1 MPELPEVETIRRS
14 LQPLLVGREVKTILV
29 RERRLRRP
37 VNVRHLRKWI
47 QGYRITALSR
57 RGKYLLWEMDNG
69 SRLLI
74 HLGMSGRLGYFAGQ
88 EELEP
93 HTHLCLC
100 LDNGA
105 EVRYRDPRRYGCV
118 QPVAPNEG
126 CGVLDGLGPEP
137 LSVDFTA
144 DYLHDALCGSKR
156 SVKTALM
163 DSRIV
168 VGVGNIYANEA
179 LFHCGI
185 APQRPAGALSR
196 EEWKR
201 VTESVIRVLQQAI
214 RKGGTTLNDFRNG
227 LGEPGFFQADLA
239 VYDQEEQPCRRC
251 GRPICRV
258 VLQGRSTF
266 YCPVCQ
272 K

>member
-14 LQPLLVGREVKTILV
+14 LQPLLVGRAVKTILV
-29 RERRLRRP
+29 RETRLRRP
-37 VNVRHLRKWI
+37 VNVRQLRKWI
-47 QGYRITALSR
+47 QGHTITALNR
-57 RGKYLLWEMDNG
+57 RGKYLLWQMDNG

-74 HLGMSGRLGYFAGQ
+74 HLGMSGRLGYCAGP

-93 HTHLCLC
+93 HTHLCLG

-105 EVRYRDPRRYGCV
+105 QVRYRDPRRFGCV
-118 QPVAPNEG
+118 QAVAPNER
-126 CGVLDGLGPEP
+126 CGLLQGLGPEP
-137 LSVDFTA
+137 LSADFTA
-144 DYLHDALCGSKR
+144 DYLYDALHGSR
-156 SVKTALM
+156 RPVKAALM
-163 DSRIV
+163 DSRMV

-185 APQRPAGALSR
+185 APQRPAGTLSH
-196 EEWKR
+196 EQWER
-201 VTESVIRVLQQAI
+201 VIESVIRVLQRAI

-227 LGEPGFFQADLA
+227 LGEPGFFQTDLS
-239 VYDQEEQPCRRC
+239 VYDQEDQPCQRC

-258 VLQGRSTF
+258 VLQGRSTY
-266 YCPVCQ
+266 YCPACQ

>member
-14 LQPLLVGREVKTILV
+14 LQPLLVGRVVKTILV
-29 RERRLRRP
+29 RETRLRRP
-37 VNVRHLRKWI
+37 VNMRRLRKWI
-47 QGYRITALSR
+47 QGHAITALSR
-57 RGKYLLWEMDNG
+57 RGKYLFWEMDNG

-93 HTHLCLC
+93 HTHICLY

-105 EVRYRDPRRYGCV
+105 QIRYRDPRRFGCV
-118 QPVAPNEG
+118 QAVAPDER
-126 CGVLDGLGPEP
+126 CGLLEGLGPEP

-144 DYLHDALCGSKR
+144 DHLFEGLHGSKR
-156 SVKTALM
+156 SVKSALM
-163 DSRIV
+163 DNRIV

-185 APQRPAGALSR
+185 APQRPAGTLSR

-201 VTESVIRVLQQAI
+201 VTASVIRVLRQAI

-227 LGEPGFFQADLA
+227 LGEPGFFQTDLA
-239 VYDQEEQPCRRC
+239 VYDQEDQPCRRC
-251 GRPICRV
+251 GLPIRRV

-266 YCPVCQ
+266 FCPSCQ